1 MKSSVSAGL
10 ENILQLHLQYGNP
23 KGAQLSSFSGNV
35 NKNFSDD
42 LRFIFSQSEL
52 FIQTNIPVLLETQ
65 PRKEKLISYLRD
77 GNSLLQALKY
87 HDSHIENELQTF
99 QNLLNAC
106 ESELST
112 ANQSFSISITN
123 NNEN

>member
-23 KGAQLSSFSGNV
+23 KGTQLSSFLGNV
-35 NKNFSDD
+35 SKNFSDD